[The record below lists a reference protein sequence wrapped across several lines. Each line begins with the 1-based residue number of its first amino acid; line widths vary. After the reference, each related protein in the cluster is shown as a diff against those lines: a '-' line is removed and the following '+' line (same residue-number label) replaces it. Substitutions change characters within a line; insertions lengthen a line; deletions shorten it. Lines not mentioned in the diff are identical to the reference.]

1 MGNEEEVIKVLQS
14 GNMMKLNVV
23 DLATMKYREQL
34 ELIRGSNVVVGPHGA
49 GLMNIMFA
57 AEEVRVENYNIINIF
72 PNIYIS

>member
-1 MGNEEEVIKVLQS
+1 VLGNEDEVINVLKT

-34 ELIRGSNVVVGPHGA
+34 ELIRSSNVIVGPHGA

-57 AEEVRVENYNIINIF
+57 AEEVSVLSVCLPVCLF
-72 PNIYIS
+72 V